1 MVGHLQ
7 QENVQ
12 LRGKLRGGVAE
23 VPLHHHHHHCQQQ
36 QQQQVYVQVERGMQ
50 ELVLQYE
57 TKVGKLESQQRERLA
72 RPEKVLSSRP
82 PPITFLKIV
91 STG

>member
-36 QQQQVYVQVERGMQ
+36 QQVYVQVERGMQ

-57 TKVGKLESQQRERLA
+57 AKVGRLENTQRERLA
-72 RPEKVLSSRP
+72 RPEKVFIL
-82 PPITFLKIV
+82 L
-91 STG
+91 